1 MLLVLKLT
9 ILFLMTRD
17 HKEATEDLPIHYV
30 YRHLRLDT
38 GEIFYIGVGT
48 KPEEYNTWRSEYGRA
63 IQRTITS
70 RNSDWMDVYKSTQI
84 KTEIVL
90 DNLTLTEAFNSE
102 KFFIALY
109 GRADLGKGLLVNW
122 TNGGGGPSGRVW
134 TDEDRR
140 LASELAKQRPPRS
153 KESIEQARQSMLE
166 TVARRIE
173 CIETGEIFAGVLRAR
188 DELFPTSKHA
198 HKQISNAC
206 NTGRPYK
213 RLHFRFLDAGLESVR
228 TEAKRGEGKKNSILN
243 EKIVSEIKKMFND
256 GKTVKTLASTL
267 NVSMGVVSS
276 VVNEKTWRWVEP
288 KITRKTKAQKRLQID
303 EIIQIKGW
311 LLEGQSTV
319 EIAERLG
326 ICYTIIQQIQAGKT
340 HKNVGPAVPPGQI
353 GKLSNHRTEIMELYL
368 SGTGTRQ
375 LAERFHVHIS
385 SIQRL
390 VSGKTWKEAA

>member
-1 MLLVLKLT
+1 MN
-9 ILFLMTRD
+9 D
-17 HKEATEDLPIHYV
+17 
-30 YRHLRLDT
+30 
-38 GEIFYIGVGT
+38 
-48 KPEEYNTWRSEYGRA
+48 
-63 IQRTITS
+63 
-70 RNSDWMDVYKSTQI
+70 
-84 KTEIVL
+84 
-90 DNLTLTEAFNSE
+90 
-102 KFFIALY
+102 
-109 GRADLGKGLLVNW
+109 
-122 TNGGGGPSGRVW
+122 
-134 TDEDRR
+134 
-140 LASELAKQRPPRS
+140 
-153 KESIEQARQSMLE
+153 
-166 TVARRIE
+166 
-173 CIETGEIFAGVLRAR
+173 
-188 DELFPTSKHA
+188 
-198 HKQISNAC
+198 
-206 NTGRPYK
+206 
-213 RLHFRFLDAGLESVR
+213 
-228 TEAKRGEGKKNSILN
+228 
-243 EKIVSEIKKMFND
+243 KIVSEIKKMFND